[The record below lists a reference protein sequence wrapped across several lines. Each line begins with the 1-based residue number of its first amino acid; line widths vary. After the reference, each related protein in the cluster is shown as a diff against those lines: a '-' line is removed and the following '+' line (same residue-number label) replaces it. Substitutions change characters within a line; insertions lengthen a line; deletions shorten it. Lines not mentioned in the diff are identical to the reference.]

1 MSTISVVIPSY
12 NRAPLITATVESIL
26 AQTLPPTEVIVVD
39 DGSSDDTAAVCARLP
54 VRYVPQANTG
64 LPGARNRGIRE
75 ARGEWIAFC
84 DSDDLWHPRKLELQM
99 AALAAFPG
107 AGWSVTG
114 CDLIDPDGAA
124 VTTDGSGMARSF
136 PVFQETGVSPR
147 DHLARTLEERTA
159 AGATVMGGDAYG
171 LLFEGNF
178 GLPSSAL
185 VARELIGE
193 TGPFDEYF
201 RWAED
206 TEFFHRVSARSAV
219 AVVLDPLVLY
229 RVHHGSMITGDPRP
243 FIEKAL
249 ESVDRA
255 AKLRPHLSASEA
267 AAYRRGRRTLQLR
280 LAYARLAALDPP
292 GARAALQAA
301 WRDERELSPKLAA
314 LAVAS
319 TFPVPVLRG
328 LHRVKRALRR

>member
-1 MSTISVVIPSY
+1 MSAISVVIPSF

-26 AQTLPPTEVIVVD
+26 AQTLPPLEIVVVD

-84 DSDDLWHPRKLELQM
+84 DSDDLWHPRKLELQV

-107 AGWSVTG
+107 AGWSLTG
-114 CDLIDPDGAA
+114 CDLIDPEGAP

-136 PVFQETGVSPR
+136 PVFQEAGVAPR
-147 DHLARTLEERTA
+147 DHLARALEERTP
-159 AGATVMGGDAYG
+159 GVFGGDAFG

-185 VARELIGE
+185 VARELIEE

-206 TEFFHRVSARSAV
+206 TEFFHRLAARSAV

-255 AKLRPHLSASEA
+255 ARLRPRLTAAEA
-267 AAYRRGRRTLQLR
+267 GAYRRGRRTLQLR

-292 GARAALQAA
+292 GARAALHAA

>member
-1 MSTISVVIPSY
+1 MTAISVVIPSY
-12 NRAPLITATVESIL
+12 NRAPLITETVESIL
-26 AQTLPPTEVIVVD
+26 AQTLPPAEVIVVD
-39 DGSSDDTAAVCARLP
+39 DGSTDDTAEVCARLP

-75 ARGEWIAFC
+75 SRGEWIAFC

-99 AALAAFPG
+99 AALAASPG
-107 AGWSVTG
+107 ARWSVTG
-114 CDLIDPDGAA
+114 CDLIDPDGVP
-124 VTTDGSGMARSF
+124 VTTDGSGMERSF
-136 PVFQETGVSPR
+136 PVFQTGLAPR
-147 DHLARTLEERTA
+147 DHLARALKERTPGVFA
-159 AGATVMGGDAYG
+159 GDAYG

-185 VARELIGE
+185 VARELIDE
-193 TGPFDEYF
+193 AGPFDEYF

-206 TEFFHRVSARSAV
+206 TEFFHRISARADV

-249 ESVDRA
+249 ESIDRA
-255 AKLRPHLSASEA
+255 AKLRPQLSAAEA
-267 AAYRRGRRTLQLR
+267 EAYRCGRRTLQLR

-292 GARAALQAA
+292 GARAALHAA
-301 WRDERELSPKLAA
+301 WRDRRALSPRLAA

-319 TFPVPVLRG
+319 TFPIPVLRG